1 MADAVGWRVFQADWS
16 KLDLRS
22 PLRCLPAIALV
33 LAVGIATGYTRA
45 SVAMAAG
52 AYSVGFG
59 SFHQI
64 RGSRVLPMLLAA
76 FGMGMASWAG
86 TLAGLSAAA
95 SAYMAGVAAFV
106 YAWISQY
113 DPEASWVALQAAIWL
128 VISTG
133 YPERGLQSL
142 VRGSLV
148 LAGGLLQTAVI
159 VLWWRLEKAIALEAV
174 DCRFRA
180 ATPAAAQPAS
190 DDLPRWLFPLRAGLT
205 LAAAAALYKWLSKQ
219 NGYWLPMTA
228 LIVVRREFH
237 DAMQRGLARVA
248 GTITGAAVAS
258 LIVYI
263 APSSPWIRAA
273 GVVLFAW
280 GCYALFWVSY
290 AHFAMCLTSYLAFLF
305 SFAGLESEGVI
316 VRRVVFTAMG
326 GALVFLMHWIAERIV
341 RRRQR
346 A

>member
-16 KLDLRS
+16 KLDLWS

-33 LAVGIATGYTRA
+33 LAVGIVTGYSRA

-59 SFHQI
+59 SFHKL
-64 RGSRVLPMLLAA
+64 RGSRVLPMPLAA
-76 FGMGMASWAG
+76 LGMGIASWAG
-86 TLAGLSAAA
+86 TLAGLSAPAA
-95 SAYMAGVAAFV
+95 VYMAGLAAFL

-113 DPEASWVALQAAIWL
+113 DSEASWVALQAAIWL

-133 YPERGLQSL
+133 YPERGLESL
-142 VRGSLV
+142 VRGGLV
-148 LAGGLLQTAVI
+148 LAGGLLQTALI
-159 VLWWRLEKAIALEAV
+159 VLWWRLEKAIAPKALNL
-174 DCRFRA
+174 RFQG
-180 ATPAAAQPAS
+180 ATQAAAQPAS
-190 DDLPRWLFPLRAGLT
+190 DDFPRWLFPLRAALT
-205 LAAAAALYKWLSKQ
+205 MAVAAALYKWLSKQ
-219 NGYWLPMTA
+219 NGYWLPMTT
-228 LIVVRREFH
+228 LIVIRREFH
-237 DAMQRGLARVA
+237 DATQRGLARVA

-290 AHFAMCLTSYLAFLF
+290 AHFATCLTAYLAFLF
-305 SFAGLESEGVI
+305 SLAGLEGEGVI

-326 GALVFLMHWIAERIV
+326 GALAFLMHWIAERIV
-341 RRRQR
+341 RKHRR

>member
-1 MADAVGWRVFQADWS
+1 
-16 KLDLRS
+16 
-22 PLRCLPAIALV
+22 
-33 LAVGIATGYTRA
+33 
-45 SVAMAAG
+45 MAAG
-52 AYSVGFG
+52 AYSVGLG

-64 RGSRVLPMLLAA
+64 RGSRLLPMLLAA
-76 FGMGMASWAG
+76 FCMGIASWAG
-86 TLAGLSAAA
+86 TLAGLSAVA
-95 SAYMAGVAAFV
+95 SVYMAALAAFV

-159 VLWWRLEKAIALEAV
+159 VLWWRLEKAVAPNS
-174 DCRFRA
+174 RSQA
-180 ATPAAAQPAS
+180 ATQAAAQPAS
-190 DDLPRWLFPLRAGLT
+190 DDLPWWLFPLRAALT
-205 LAAAAALYKWLSKQ
+205 LAASVALYKWLSIQ

-228 LIVVRREFH
+228 LIVIRRGFQ
-237 DAMQRGLARVA
+237 DAVQRGLARVA

-258 LIVYI
+258 LIVHI
-263 APSSPWIRAA
+263 APPSPWIGAA

-280 GCYALFWVSY
+280 GCYTLLWVSY

-305 SFAGLESEGVI
+305 SLAGLDEEGVI

-326 GALVFLMHWIAERIV
+326 GALAFLVHWIAERIA
-341 RRRQR
+341 RKRWR

>member
-1 MADAVGWRVFQADWS
+1 
-16 KLDLRS
+16 
-22 PLRCLPAIALV
+22 
-33 LAVGIATGYTRA
+33 
-45 SVAMAAG
+45 
-52 AYSVGFG
+52 
-59 SFHQI
+59 
-64 RGSRVLPMLLAA
+64 MLLAA

-159 VLWWRLEKAIALEAV
+159 VLWWRLEKAIAPEAV

-180 ATPAAAQPAS
+180 ATQAAAQPAS
-190 DDLPRWLFPLRAGLT
+190 DD
-205 LAAAAALYKWLSKQ
+205 Y
-219 NGYWLPMTA
+219 GYWLPMTA